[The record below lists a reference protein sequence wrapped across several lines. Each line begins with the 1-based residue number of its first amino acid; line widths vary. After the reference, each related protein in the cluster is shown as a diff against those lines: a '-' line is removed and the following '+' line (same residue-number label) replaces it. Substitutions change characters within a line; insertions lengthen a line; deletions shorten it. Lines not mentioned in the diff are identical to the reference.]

1 MKKQITSI
9 LLAAVMTAGMAVP
22 STMVRA
28 ENETKPVITETE
40 QPKEKTPKVDE
51 KEQPKENKEET
62 PVVENVKVTFKLLEG
77 ALEGQEYKPVEVKKG
92 EKLVKPE
99 DPKAKET
106 YKFVAWVI
114 KEEGKEDKAFD
125 FNTALDKDIE
135 LSAKFEK
142 DVEAVKKIAN
152 EKIAKLASLSAKRV
166 DAFKELIDK
175 AELKD
180 IEDIIKKAESE
191 NNYKEKAIA
200 TIGKLEDLTSDL
212 IKRMT
217 ADIKDAKENK
227 VVDSIVSLAKDY
239 AEASDDIKLETEVV
253 FDKKDAKKATLNVET
268 EKPSDT
274 KKVKVRVF
282 SNDEKVKLDYEKLVD
297 KDGKVSFDIERAKE
311 DYRVVVRTIV
321 EEKNKETLN
330 KNKSVKVANYDA
342 SMFEFDVKDYAISN
356 KGRDRFAF
364 TFTVKDA
371 PIYMKVK
378 VNDHLADY
386 DFDYK
391 TNDAKVTYELR
402 DVRDTDEIK
411 VKIFADGY
419 KDYEK
424 SVKAKDLSKIVS
436 LKKYVLGYPNGN
448 FCPENTVTRAE
459 ATAMF
464 VRLERGTL
472 SSSSKASYFK
482 DVKSEWFAEDVNY
495 AAEKGYIGGYPG
507 GYFKPHENMTR
518 EQFAQMISTY
528 IVRNVDKKEGVKLP
542 ILKDLDE
549 KHWSTSAIQE
559 AVERGIIDGY
569 KDYSFRGYQDIT
581 RAEAVKI
588 LNRVFGRET
597 TQDSL
602 VDNYNIY
609 KLMTFNDVST
619 SHWAYYEILDAA
631 NTHQVNVLDANK
643 VWID

>member
-9 LLAAVMTAGMAVP
+9 LLAAVMTAGMVMP
-22 STMVRA
+22 STMVYA
-28 ENETKPVITETE
+28 EDETKPVVTETE
-40 QPKEKTPKVDE
+40 QPKEEAPKEDE
-51 KEQPKENKEET
+51 KEQPKEDET

-92 EKLVKPE
+92 EKLVKPQ

-114 KEEGKEDKAFD
+114 KEEGKEDVVFD
-125 FNTALDKDIE
+125 FETALDKDIE

-142 DVEAVKKIAN
+142 DVDAIKKITN
-152 EKIAKLASLSAKRV
+152 DKIAALGSLSSKRI
-166 DAFKELIDK
+166 DYFKDLVNK

-180 IEDIIKKAESE
+180 IESISNQAEIE
-191 NNYKEKAIA
+191 NDYKEAAIES
-200 TIGKLEDLTSDL
+200 INKFDDLTGDL
-212 IKRMT
+212 IKRMAT
-217 ADIKDAKENK
+217 DIKDAKEFK
-227 VVDSIVSLAKDY
+227 DVDAVVSLAKDY
-239 AEASDDIKLETEVV
+239 AEASDDLKLETEVK
-253 FDKKDAKKATLNVET
+253 FDKKDAKKAILNVVT

-282 SNDEKVKLDYEKLVD
+282 SPENKIKLDYEKLVD

-311 DYRVVVRTIV
+311 DYRVTVRVIV
-321 EEKNKETLN
+321 EEKDKETLN
-330 KNKSVKVANYDA
+330 KNKSVKIANYDA
-342 SMFEFDVKDYAISN
+342 SMFEFEVKDFAISN
-356 KGRDRFAF
+356 KGRDRFVF

-371 PIYMKVK
+371 PRYMKVK
-378 VNDHLADY
+378 VNDHVADY

-391 TNDAKVTYELR
+391 TNDAKVSYELR

-411 VKIFADGY
+411 VNIFADGY
-419 KDYEK
+419 KDYED
-424 SVKAKDLSKIVS
+424 SVKVKDLSKVVS
-436 LKKYVLGYPNGN
+436 FKKYALGYPDGN
-448 FCPENTVTRAE
+448 FRPENTITRAE

-507 GYFKPHENMTR
+507 GYFKPHDNMTR

-528 IVRNVDKKEGVKLP
+528 IVRNVDKKEGAKLP

-602 VDNYNIY
+602 VDNYNVY

>member
-9 LLAAVMTAGMAVP
+9 LLAAVMTAGMVMP
-22 STMVRA
+22 STMVYA
-28 ENETKPVITETE
+28 EDETKPVVTETE
-40 QPKEKTPKVDE
+40 QPKEEAPKEDE
-51 KEQPKENKEET
+51 KEQPKEDET

-92 EKLVKPE
+92 EKLVKPQ

-114 KEEGKEDKAFD
+114 KEEGKEDVVFD
-125 FNTALDKDIE
+125 FETALDKDIE

-142 DVEAVKKIAN
+142 DVDAIKKITN
-152 EKIAKLASLSAKRV
+152 DKITKLGSLSSKRI
-166 DAFKELIDK
+166 DYFKDLVNK

-180 IEDIIKKAESE
+180 IESISNQAEIE
-191 NNYKEKAIA
+191 NDYKEAAIES
-200 TIGKLEDLTSDL
+200 INKFDDLTGDL
-212 IKRMT
+212 IKRMAT
-217 ADIKDAKENK
+217 DIKDAKEFK
-227 VVDSIVSLAKDY
+227 DVDAVVSLAKDY
-239 AEASDDIKLETEVV
+239 AEASDDLKLETEVK
-253 FDKKDAKKATLNVET
+253 FDKKDAKKAILNVVT

-282 SNDEKVKLDYEKLVD
+282 SPENKIKLDYEKLVD

-311 DYRVVVRTIV
+311 DYRVTVRVIV
-321 EEKNKETLN
+321 EEKDKETLN
-330 KNKSVKVANYDA
+330 KNKSVKIANYDA
-342 SMFEFDVKDYAISN
+342 SMFEFEVKDFAISN
-356 KGRDRFAF
+356 KGRDRFVF

-371 PIYMKVK
+371 PRYMKVK
-378 VNDHLADY
+378 VNDHVADY

-391 TNDAKVTYELR
+391 TNDAKVSYELR

-411 VKIFADGY
+411 VNIFADGY
-419 KDYEK
+419 KDYED
-424 SVKAKDLSKIVS
+424 SVKVKDLSKVVS
-436 LKKYVLGYPNGN
+436 FKKYALGYPDGN
-448 FCPENTVTRAE
+448 FRPENTITRAE

-507 GYFKPHENMTR
+507 GYFKPHDNMTR

-528 IVRNVDKKEGVKLP
+528 IVRNVDKKEGAKLP

-602 VDNYNIY
+602 IDNYNVY